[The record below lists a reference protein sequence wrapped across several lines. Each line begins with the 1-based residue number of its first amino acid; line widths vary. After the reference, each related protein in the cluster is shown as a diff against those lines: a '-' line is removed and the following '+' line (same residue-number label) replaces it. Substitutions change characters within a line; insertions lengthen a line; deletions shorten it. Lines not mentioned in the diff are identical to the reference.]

1 MSLIEL
7 ELSNLSEEEKEKD
20 LKAASNFK
28 TKNEKLSFNRRQK
41 KIEEMVVELEPL
53 DEALLRIQ
61 LERQEKIDAIT
72 ALRQLLVK
80 ECVHPKN
87 SLVHKGTFIECK
99 FCNAK
104 LSIPKKL

>member
-7 ELSNLSEEEKEKD
+7 ELLNISEEQKEKD

-41 KIEEMVVELEPL
+41 KIEALVEELEPL
-53 DEALLRIQ
+53 DDELMSIQ
-61 LERQEKIDAIT
+61 ARRQEKLDAI
-72 ALRQLLVK
+72 AAIRQLLVK

-87 SLVHKGTFIECK
+87 SLVHKGNLIECK

-104 LSIPKKL
+104 LSIPKK